1 MISYIF
7 IVILIFLSALF
18 SGSEISYASS
28 SEIKLKKDEES
39 KKDVSSKA
47 AYYVYKHYDEA
58 LITILI
64 GNNLVNIASS
74 SIATVIAINLLGE
87 SGAGVATIIMTIII
101 IIFGEITP
109 KIIASNSPE
118 SFARLVA
125 IPVRVLMKITSPIVR
140 FVNFFIKKISKI
152 WRKDK
157 STDEVT
163 EDDLETI
170 IDTVEE
176 EGVID
181 GDTADLLQ
189 NAMDFDDVRAYEII
203 TPRVDVK
210 GIDLDDDDKKNKDII
225 LNTEF
230 SRLPVYKGSLDDP
243 RGYVMVDECLK
254 ALINSKKE
262 LKDLIHNPVFVYKT
276 MPLDDVLNTMRKEN
290 CHLAFVTDEY
300 GGTMGIITM
309 EDVIEQIVGEIWDE
323 KDTAIEDFE
332 KVRKDTYE
340 VQGDMRIEDM
350 FSELDFIDKEFES
363 DNATVGGWAT
373 EMLKGYPKVG
383 DSFDYK
389 NLHFT
394 IKEMDDKRVK
404 ELRVK
409 VNDEIRDS

>member
-7 IVILIFLSALF
+7 IIVLIALSAFF
-18 SGSEISYASS
+18 SGSEISFASS
-28 SEIKLKKDEES
+28 SEIKLKKDKEN
-39 KKDVSSKA
+39 KKDSSSKA
-47 AYYVYKHYDEA
+47 AYYVYKHFDKA
-58 LITILI
+58 LIAILI

-74 SIATVIAINLLGE
+74 SVATVIAIDLLGDK
-87 SGAGVATIIMTIII
+87 GAGLATLIMTIII

-109 KIIASNSPE
+109 KIIASNAPE
-118 SFARLVA
+118 KFAKAVS
-125 IPVRVLMKITSPIVR
+125 ITIETLMKITSPIVGL
-140 FVNFFIKKISKI
+140 VNFFIKKVSKI

-157 STDEVT
+157 SNDEVT

-189 NAMDFDDVRAYEII
+189 NAMDFDEVRAYEII
-203 TPRVDVK
+203 TPRVDVE
-210 GIDLDDDDKKNKDII
+210 GIDLEDDNKKNIDII
-225 LNTEF
+225 MNTEF
-230 SRLPVYKGSLDDP
+230 SRLPVYEGNLDEP
-243 RGYVMVDECLK
+243 KGYVLVDECLK
-254 ALINSKKE
+254 ALIHKKND

-323 KDTAIEDFE
+323 KDEVEEDFE

-340 VQGDMRIEDM
+340 VQGEMRIEDM
-350 FSELDFIDKEFES
+350 FEELDFEDKDFDS

-394 IKEMDDKRVK
+394 IKEMDGMRVK
-404 ELRVK
+404 EVRVK
-409 VNDEIRDS
+409 VNDDKKE